1 MRIAVIGSR
10 NFNDYEYFKIEFKI
24 FLEELSIK
32 EYKIISVGAKGAD
45 AFGAKYAKENNKE
58 IVEFL
63 PDWEKYG
70 KKAGFLRNNTIWNN
84 AEIGIAFWDGK
95 STGTAHSFEISK
107 KQNKILK
114 VINYNTKECW
124 YLNNS
129 EEW

>member
-10 NFNDYEYFKIEFKI
+10 SFYDYEYFKIEFKI

-32 EYKIISVGAKGAD
+32 EYKIISGGAKGAD

-70 KKAGFLRNNTIWNN
+70 KKAGFLRNNTIWDN
-84 AEIGIAFWDGK
+84 ADIGIAFWDGK

-114 VINYNTKECW
+114 VINYSTKECW
-124 YLNNS
+124 YLNKS

>member
-10 NFNDYEYFKIEFKI
+10 NFNDYEYFKSEFEK
-24 FLEELSIK
+24 FLKELDIK
-32 EYKIISVGAKGAD
+32 EYKIISGGAKGAD
-45 AFGAKYAKENNKE
+45 AFAAKYAKENNKE

-70 KKAGFLRNNTIWNN
+70 KKAGFLRNNIIWDN
-84 AEIGIAFWDGK
+84 ADIGIAFWDGK

>member
-10 NFNDYEYFKIEFKI
+10 NFNDYEYFKSEFEK
-24 FLEELSIK
+24 FLKELDIK
-32 EYKIISVGAKGAD
+32 EYKIISGGAKGAD
-45 AFGAKYAKENNKE
+45 AFAAKYAKENNKE

-70 KKAGFLRNNTIWNN
+70 KKAGFLRNNIIWDN
-84 AEIGIAFWDGK
+84 ADIGIAFWDGK

-114 VINYNTKECW
+114 VINYNTKESW
-124 YLNNS
+124 YLNKS

>member
-10 NFNDYEYFKIEFKI
+10 NFNDYEYFKSEFEK
-24 FLEELSIK
+24 FLKELDIK
-32 EYKIISVGAKGAD
+32 EYKIISGGAKGAD
-45 AFGAKYAKENNKE
+45 AFAAKYAKENNKE

-70 KKAGFLRNNTIWNN
+70 KKAGFLRNNIIWNN
-84 AEIGIAFWDGK
+84 AYIGIAFWDGK

-124 YLNNS
+124 YLNKS

>member
-10 NFNDYEYFKIEFKI
+10 NFNDYEYFKSEFEK
-24 FLEELSIK
+24 FLKELDIK
-32 EYKIISVGAKGAD
+32 EYKIISGGAKGAD
-45 AFGAKYAKENNKE
+45 AFAAKYAKENNKE

-70 KKAGFLRNNTIWNN
+70 KKAGFLRNNIIWDN
-84 AEIGIAFWDGK
+84 ADIGIAFWDGK

-124 YLNNS
+124 YLNKS